1 MLHFVPTPIGNLEDI
16 SLRSLKL
23 LESAQIVFCE
33 DTRVAKKLI
42 SLLKERHSIV
52 PIEKEYIS
60 MHSHNENYLLTQL
73 SPEIFDKD
81 VIYLS
86 DAGMP
91 VVSDP
96 GCALISYAQKNNIK
110 HEVLPGA
117 NALLVAY
124 ASSGFCQTQFL
135 FYGFLPH
142 KGKDRKDALQKAM
155 YSGFVTILYE
165 SPHRILK
172 LIDQICEIE
181 PNREIFLI
189 KEISKYYSSSFKAKA
204 FEIKEQ
210 FKKENI
216 KGEWVVVLDRV
227 EQKLG
232 VVSVDDI
239 LKLDISKKQA
249 SKLIAKITKK
259 SPKECYKELLSSQE

>member
-33 DTRVAKKLI
+33 DTRVTKRLI
-42 SLLKERHSIV
+42 SLLKERHAIN
-52 PIEKEYIS
+52 PIEKRYIS
-60 MHSHNENYLLTQL
+60 MHSHNEEYVLTQL
-73 SPEIFDKD
+73 SPEIFDQD

-91 VVSDP
+91 IVSDP
-96 GCALISYAQKNNIK
+96 GCLLLSYAREKGIK

-142 KGKDRKDALQKAM
+142 KGKERKESLQRAM

-172 LIDQICEIE
+172 LIDQVCEIE
-181 PNREIFLI
+181 PHREIFLI
-189 KEISKYYSSSFKAKA
+189 KEISKYYSSSFKARA
-204 FEIKEQ
+204 FEIQEQ
-210 FKKENI
+210 FKTQNI
-216 KGEWVVVLDRV
+216 KGEWVVVLDRK
-227 EQKLG
+227 EQEFG
-232 VVSVDDI
+232 MVTVADI
-239 LKLDISKKQA
+239 LDLDIPKKQA

-259 SPKECYKELLSSQE
+259 SPKECYNELLSSE

>member
-1 MLHFVPTPIGNLEDI
+1 LLHFVPTPIGNLEDI

-42 SLLKERHSIV
+42 SLLKERNSIIPV
-52 PIEKEYIS
+52 EKQYVS
-60 MHSHNENYLLTQL
+60 MHSHNEQYVLTQL
-73 SPEIFDKD
+73 SPDMFDQD

-91 VVSDP
+91 AVSDP
-96 GCALISYAQKNNIK
+96 GCILISYAQKHGIK
-110 HEVLPGA
+110 HEVIPGA

-142 KGKDRKDALQKAM
+142 KGKDRKESLQRAM

-204 FEIKEQ
+204 FEIQEQ
-210 FKKENI
+210 FKEQNI
-216 KGEWVVVLDRV
+216 KGEWVVVLDRK
-227 EQKLG
+227 EQELG
-232 VVSVDDI
+232 IVTVDDI
-239 LKLDISKKQA
+239 LELDIPKKQA

-259 SPKECYKELLSSQE
+259 SPKECYKELLSH

>member
-1 MLHFVPTPIGNLEDI
+1 MLHFIPTPIGNLEDI

-33 DTRVAKKLI
+33 DTRVAKRLI
-42 SLLKERHSIV
+42 SLLKERNTIN
-52 PIEKEYIS
+52 PIEKQYVS
-60 MHSHNENYLLTQL
+60 MHSHNEQYVLTQL
-73 SPEIFDKD
+73 SAEIFDQD

-91 VVSDP
+91 AVSDP
-96 GCALISYAQKNNIK
+96 GCVLMSYAQEKGIK

-142 KGKDRKDALQKAM
+142 KGKDRKESLQKAM

-181 PNREIFLI
+181 PDREIFLM
-189 KEISKYYSSSFKAKA
+189 KEISKYYSSSFKSKA
-204 FEIKEQ
+204 SDIQEQ
-210 FKKENI
+210 FKTQNI
-216 KGEWVVVLDRV
+216 KGEWVVVLDRKAQDRGIITI
-227 EQKLG
+227 E
-232 VVSVDDI
+232 DI
-239 LKLDISKKQA
+239 LELDIPKKQA

-259 SPKECYKELLSSQE
+259 SPKECYKELLSS